1 MRNKCIPLDADLL
14 CWIHI
19 LSKLTKD
26 NFLWIGLIYTEGKL
40 MGGKRFGKLFFR
52 LHPLFPIFFRS
63 HSLTYMTRS
72 LLRHWTK
79 GNYLAVFILWQGV
92 YNIYSS
98 ALRIWGYFMPFS
110 LLWFGVNFH
119 HSDHSAILSFLCFGF
134 KVPWQRSWYYTGPI

>member
-1 MRNKCIPLDADLL
+1 MQIFSVT
-14 CWIHI
+14 IHI

-40 MGGKRFGKLFFR
+40 IGGGEGLVSFFLDCTSFSPFFLDLTH
-52 LHPLFPIFFRS
+52 LHN
-63 HSLTYMTRS
+63 YMTRW
-72 LLRHWTK
+72 LLWHCTK

-98 ALRIWGYFMPFS
+98 VFRIWGDFMPFS
-110 LLWFGVNFH
+110 LLRFGVHFH

-134 KVPWQRSWYYTGPI
+134 KVPWHRSWYYTGPI